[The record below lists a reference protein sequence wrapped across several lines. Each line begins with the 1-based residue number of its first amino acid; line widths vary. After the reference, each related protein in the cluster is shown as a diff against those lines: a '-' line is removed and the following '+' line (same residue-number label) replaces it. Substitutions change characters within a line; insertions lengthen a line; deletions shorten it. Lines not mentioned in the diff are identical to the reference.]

1 MECKDDSST
10 DERVQK
16 SSINRNILECKGI
29 LENAMIIFYIVLIET
44 YWNVK
49 CINADPWW
57 DHRRVLIE
65 TYWNV
70 KMVIPGVVAPAD
82 YGMNRNILEC
92 KGRKDRAGH
101 RAAGQY

>member
-1 MECKDDSST
+1 MRVVRINRNILECKARKSADNYKMQHSINRNILECKDDSST

-49 CINADPWW
+49 
-57 DHRRVLIE
+57 E
-65 TYWNV
+65 TLSTKPYTQSV
-70 KMVIPGVVAPAD
+70 
-82 YGMNRNILEC
+82 Y
-92 KGRKDRAGH
+92 
-101 RAAGQY
+101 

>member
-1 MECKDDSST
+1 MKKDI
-10 DERVQK
+10 RYQK
-16 SSINRNILECKGI
+16 EVLIETYWNVKDIADLLVVNLTSINRNILECKDGCFSFDESRGI
-29 LENAMIIFYIVLIET
+29 
-44 YWNVK
+44 
-49 CINADPWW
+49 
-57 DHRRVLIE
+57 VLIE

>member
-1 MECKDDSST
+1 M
-10 DERVQK
+10 DEKGYPIPER
-16 SSINRNILECKGI
+16 SINRNILECKDGYFSFD
-29 LENAMIIFYIVLIET
+29 ESRGIVLIET
-44 YWNVK
+44 YW
-49 CINADPWW
+49 
-57 DHRRVLIE
+57 
-65 TYWNV
+65 TV